1 MEQKDFKIELVSRA
15 AKQGCETA
23 LKVWADTGY
32 YLGVGLAN
40 LVLTLDV
47 DTLVITGGV
56 SGAAEYFMPALKRVF
71 DAQQIKTPFKRLKL
85 LVSQNPDIG
94 GVGAAMYAIYRA
106 QKETLPA

>member
-1 MEQKDFKIELVSRA
+1 
-15 AKQGCETA
+15 
-23 LKVWADTGY
+23 
-32 YLGVGLAN
+32 
-40 LVLTLDV
+40 
-47 DTLVITGGV
+47 
-56 SGAAEYFMPALKRVF
+56 MPALKRVF